1 MVLYIHGFASSGEG
15 EKARIF
21 REHYRK
27 IGKKFLAPSLSFI
40 PELAVGT
47 LEEIIKNCDDI
58 KLIGSSLG
66 GYYALFLAHKYNLKA
81 VLINPSLHPQETL
94 KKVLGE
100 QNCYYDGQSRFCW
113 DERHIKMLEE
123 FAVTKPP
130 VEKLFV
136 MLQKGDE
143 TLDWSVAAKELEGAK
158 MLIEE
163 GGNHSFSGIA
173 RHFDEI
179 DSFLGIQK

>member
-1 MVLYIHGFASSGEG
+1 MILYIHGFASSGEG

-21 REHYRK
+21 RQHYK
-27 IGKKFLAPSLSFI
+27 GIGEKFLAPSLSFI
-40 PELAVGT
+40 PELAVKT
-47 LEEIIKNCDDI
+47 LEEIIQNCEDL

-66 GYYALFLAHKYNLKA
+66 GYYALFLARKYNRKA

-100 QNCYYDGQSRFCW
+100 QNCYYDGKSRFCW
-113 DERHIKMLEE
+113 EEEHIKMLDE
-123 FAVTKPP
+123 FVVTKPTL
-130 VEKLFV
+130 ENLFV

-143 TLDWSVAAKELEGAK
+143 TLNWEVAAKELKGAK

-173 RHFDEI
+173 RHFDLI
-179 DSFLGIQK
+179 DEFLGIQA

>member
-1 MVLYIHGFASSGEG
+1 MVLYIHGFASSGKG
-15 EKARIF
+15 IKAQLF

-27 IGKKFLAPSLSFI
+27 IEEKFLAPSLSFI
-40 PELAVGT
+40 PKLAMET
-47 LEEIIKNCDDI
+47 LEEIIINCDDI

-66 GYYALFLAHKYNLKA
+66 GYYALFLAHKYNLNA

-100 QNCYYDGQSRFCW
+100 QNSYYDPKSRFYW

-123 FAVTKPP
+123 FVVTRAPL
-130 VEKLFV
+130 ENLFV

-143 TLDWSVAAKELEGAK
+143 TLDWRVAAKELKGAK

-163 GGNHSFSGIA
+163 GGNHSFSDIT
-173 RHFDEI
+173 RHFDAI
-179 DSFLGIQK
+179 DAFLGIRQ